1 MKLRL
6 TSRLPAATS
15 ASMMCRHAAAVVA
28 SGFSHSTGLPA
39 AMQASTNSSWVASKE
54 ATTTRSTSGSAISA
68 SGSGIARPP
77 PSAAAASA
85 RAASASA
92 TAATC
97 APSPVAVRVRTWS
110 RPIIPAPM
118 TPTPTLIAASHRR
131 REVHVPAVVGRVL
144 RLLRPAA
151 GDDLAACVELDPLRP
166 VDVLVAEQR
175 RLPAAERVE
184 GHRDRDRDVDADHP
198 DLDLALEVP
207 RGLPGGGEDRRPVGV
222 RVGVDEVDRLAQ
234 RLHPH
239 DAQHRAEDLVAV
251 DVHLG
256 RDAVEQRG
264 ADEEPVA
271 LDLERAAVD
280 DDVGA
285 PGLAGVDV
293 ARDPVARL
301 RG

>member
-1 MKLRL
+1 MKPRL

-28 SGFSHSTGLPA
+28 SGFSHSTGLPGS
-39 AMQASTNSSWVASKE
+39 MQASTNASWVASTE

-68 SGSGIARPP
+68 SGSAIARPP
-77 PSAAAASA
+77 PSAAGASA

-97 APSPVAVRVRTWS
+97 APSTAEVSVRTWS

-131 REVHVPAVVGRVL
+131 GEVHVPAVVGRVF
-144 RLLRPAA
+144 RRLRPAA
-151 GDDLAACVELDPLRP
+151 GDDLAARVELDPLRP

-184 GHRDRDRDVDADHP
+184 GHRDRDRDVDAHHA
-198 DLDLALEVP
+198 DLDLAPEVP
-207 RGLPGGGEDRRPVGV
+207 SGRIRGGEDRSPVRV
-222 RVGVDEVDRLAQ
+222 RVGVDELDRLPQ
-234 RLHPH
+234 RLHPD

-256 RDAVEQRG
+256 RV
-264 ADEEPVA
+264 
-271 LDLERAAVD
+271 
-280 DDVGA
+280 DVGHSGA
-285 PGLAGVDV
+285 AQ
-293 ARDPVARL
+293 
-301 RG
+301 